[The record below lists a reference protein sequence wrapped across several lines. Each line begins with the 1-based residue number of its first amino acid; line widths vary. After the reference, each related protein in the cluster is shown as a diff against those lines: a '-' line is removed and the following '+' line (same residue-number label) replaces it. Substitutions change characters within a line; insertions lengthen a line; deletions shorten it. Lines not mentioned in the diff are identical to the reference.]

1 MRHPVPSPSREQ
13 GIHTHF
19 FPSKDHNDAESCSPQ
34 NGDGEAIIA
43 EKNRRACEV
52 KPSLRKQSLPAICS
66 HHSQEQQQENRGA
79 RNLGNN
85 RDERMV
91 LSHCLFSWA
100 VVLTGSTCLIRKGSQ
115 TTDSCFVL
123 VILAVVCSLPS
134 SAFHSMSLRGDMM
147 TTQVLLPVF

>member
-1 MRHPVPSPSREQ
+1 MRHSVPSSSTEQ
-13 GIHTHF
+13 RMLIHF
-19 FPSKDHNDAESCSPQ
+19 FPSKDHKDAESCYSL
-34 NGDGEAIIA
+34 NGDGEAIFA
-43 EKNRRACEV
+43 DQNHRACEA
-52 KPSLRKQSLPAICS
+52 KPSGHKQSLQMICS
-66 HHSQEQQQENRGA
+66 HHSQEQQQEKRGA

-91 LSHCLFSWA
+91 LSHCLFSWV
-100 VVLTGSTCLIRKGSQ
+100 VVLTGSTCIVRKGSQ